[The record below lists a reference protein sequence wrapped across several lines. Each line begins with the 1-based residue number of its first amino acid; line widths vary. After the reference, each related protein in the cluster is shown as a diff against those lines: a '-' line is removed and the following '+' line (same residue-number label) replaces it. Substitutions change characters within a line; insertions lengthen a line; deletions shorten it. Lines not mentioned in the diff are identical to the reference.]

1 MKLYHGSNIEVRKPE
16 IRPSKFTKD
25 FGVGFYCTR
34 LKRQAKRWACRKTP
48 SVISEYEFIRKSE
61 LSVKVFSNMTDEW
74 LDFIVSCRRG
84 YTHNYDIV
92 IGPMANDQVYNYVED
107 FGVPTYWDIGK
118 VYKRLIVKVSE
129 GNARKFI
136 PTLKAVYNSW
146 IADYIDN
153 YNTSFYYDSSDCH
166 YKSYLYG
173 DDVG

>member
-1 MKLYHGSNIEVRKPE
+1 MEGREPKKENDLFYLCSLIEYIGRATRNHNRVVVNALGE
-16 IRPSKFTKD
+16 E
-25 FGVGFYCTR
+25 R
-34 LKRQAKRWACRKTP
+34 LKK
-48 SVISEYEFIRKSE
+48 I
-61 LSVKVFSNMTDEW
+61 LSLADVYHSDNIDRVAH
-74 LDFIVSCRRG
+74 DFIEECGISQG
-84 YTHNYDIV
+84 GFDITDV
-92 IGPMANDQVYNYVED
+92 D

>member
-34 LKRQAKRWACRKTP
+34 FKRQAKRWACRKTP

-84 YTHNYDIV
+84 YTTEESLSSLKFLSSQTVDSH
-92 IGPMANDQVYNYVED
+92 
-107 FGVPTYWDIGK
+107 
-118 VYKRLIVKVSE
+118 
-129 GNARKFI
+129 ARKR
-136 PTLKAVYNSW
+136 T
-146 IADYIDN
+146 
-153 YNTSFYYDSSDCH
+153 
-166 YKSYLYG
+166 
-173 DDVG
+173 

>member
-1 MKLYHGSNIEVRKPE
+1 MKLYHGSNIEVSKPE

-107 FGVPTYWDIGK
+107 FAAGIITRTQFWALAEFKYPTHQVCFATEESLSSLKFLSSQTVD
-118 VYKRLIVKVSE
+118 SH
-129 GNARKFI
+129 ARKR
-136 PTLKAVYNSW
+136 T
-146 IADYIDN
+146 
-153 YNTSFYYDSSDCH
+153 
-166 YKSYLYG
+166 
-173 DDVG
+173 

>member
-1 MKLYHGSNIEVRKPE
+1 MQGREPKKENDLFYLCSLIEYIGRATRNHNRVVVNALGE
-16 IRPSKFTKD
+16 E
-25 FGVGFYCTR
+25 R
-34 LKRQAKRWACRKTP
+34 LKK
-48 SVISEYEFIRKSE
+48 I
-61 LSVKVFSNMTDEW
+61 LSLADVYHSDNIDRVAH
-74 LDFIVSCRRG
+74 DFIEECGISQG
-84 YTHNYDIV
+84 GFDITDV
-92 IGPMANDQVYNYVED
+92 D

-129 GNARKFI
+129 GNARKFV
-136 PTLKAVYNSW
+136 PTLKAVYNSR